1 MSLAE
6 EIEKQVESVEAV
18 SSAEVVVCLQ
28 NTSENYTDLDLIW
41 AALFGITTLAYKI
54 WSPHVF
60 DPNWILVNVLF
71 AGFCGFA
78 ISRWVGLRR
87 LLMSSGRVNKSV
99 KRAAYAHFHARGVH
113 QTRERTGILVF
124 VSRYERKIVLVP
136 DSGIEARLS
145 QQLWTGWAE
154 KFGSASSE
162 RELLESLKA
171 QMEAFQGPFRR
182 QSPRRDD
189 DIDELSNQMVEA
201 V

>member
-1 MSLAE
+1 VSLAE
-6 EIEKQVESVEAV
+6 EIENQVEAVEAV

-41 AALFGITTLAYKI
+41 ASLFALLTLAYKI

-60 DPNWILVNVLF
+60 DPNWILINVVF

-78 ISRWVGLRR
+78 TSRWVGLRR
-87 LLMSSGRVNKSV
+87 LLMSSERVSKAV
-99 KRAAYAHFHARGVH
+99 KRAAYAQFHTRGVH

-124 VSRYERKIVLVP
+124 VSRYERRIALVP
-136 DSGIEARLS
+136 DSGIEPRLS
-145 QQLWTGWAE
+145 QQLWLGWAE

-162 RELLESLKA
+162 RELLENLKS

-201 V
+201 L